1 MEWIAIGVVKLANPN
16 RAKKD
21 QRAYE
26 RSMWK
31 NGKKKKKQT
40 NKNWTKSVPQAQ
52 GSERELFVRKT
63 NSAIDLFERR
73 SFVFLSS
80 VIFRSRGNQALIFFV
95 FHTNSWVLWF

>member
-31 NGKKKKKQT
+31 NGKKKKK
-40 NKNWTKSVPQAQ
+40 NKQKLDKVSASSTGKQEGTVCQKNQFSDRSVRAPKFC
-52 GSERELFVRKT
+52 LFVFSYFSDHAETK
-63 NSAIDLFERR
+63 L
-73 SFVFLSS
+73 
-80 VIFRSRGNQALIFFV
+80 
-95 FHTNSWVLWF
+95 

>member
-1 MEWIAIGVVKLANPN
+1 MCTVSCDNSDSVMEWIAIGVVKLANPN

-21 QRAYE
+21 QRVYE

-63 NSAIDLFERR
+63 NSAIDLFGRR
-73 SFVFLSS
+73 SFVFL
-80 VIFRSRGNQALIFFV
+80 F
-95 FHTNSWVLWF
+95 

>member
-1 MEWIAIGVVKLANPN
+1 MGVVKLANPN

-21 QRAYE
+21 QRVYE

-52 GSERELFVRKT
+52 GSDRELFVRK
-63 NSAIDLFERR
+63 NQFSDR
-73 SFVFLSS
+73 SVRSQKFCLFVFSYFSDHAETKL
-80 VIFRSRGNQALIFFV
+80 
-95 FHTNSWVLWF
+95 